1 MAPTA
6 MLSDGRRVP
15 IWSMLSGMR
24 LAEVA
29 RLVVISCHE
38 SPPCHAT
45 SPWSSVCA
53 VGMPL

>member
-29 RLVVISCHE
+29 RLVVMSCQE
-38 SPPCHAT
+38 SPLRHAT